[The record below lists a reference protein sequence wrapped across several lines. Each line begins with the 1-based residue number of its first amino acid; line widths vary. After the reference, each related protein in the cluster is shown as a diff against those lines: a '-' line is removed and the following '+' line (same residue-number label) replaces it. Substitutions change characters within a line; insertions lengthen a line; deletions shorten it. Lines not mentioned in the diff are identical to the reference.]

1 MNWKIK
7 NRMKIAQ
14 KLNPRRKNP
23 KAPKKDMDNKR
34 ENGFKMF
41 LTDSGIVIDT
51 TYQNFWECQRLCIA
65 LWSVGIEASGVGCPA
80 IFPTSSIFIPIFLT
94 TFEASF
100 PALYNSKSACL

>member
-51 TYQNFWECQRLCIA
+51 T
-65 LWSVGIEASGVGCPA
+65 
-80 IFPTSSIFIPIFLT
+80 
-94 TFEASF
+94 
-100 PALYNSKSACL
+100 